1 MLLNLSNEET
11 NLLQLQKSGEDAQ
24 MGTGDLQQIP
34 KNDTEGKM
42 TILKGMI
49 SFSFHEQIVQKTK
62 LCDYIVSKLVFYA
75 NLMNFQKLY
84 T

>member
-11 NLLQLQKSGEDAQ
+11 NLLQLQNSGEDAQ

-49 SFSFHEQIVQKTK
+49 SFNSHEEVVQNNK
-62 LCDYIVSKLVFYA
+62 LHSGSTNPL
-75 NLMNFQKLY
+75 
-84 T
+84 